1 MTQLYHKGAF
11 TMIIIPARLESTRF
25 PQKVLADIGG
35 LPMVIRTAQRIAHLD
50 RVVVAADDEKIIDV
64 CKEYNIKAM
73 LTSTTHKSGTD
84 RIHECA
90 TILNLADDE
99 LIINVQADEPFIE
112 PDVVQA
118 LMLKL
123 KESQKNKDDFI
134 MGSCYNSINA
144 EAAKDPNLVKV
155 VIDGAGDAIYFSRAK
170 IPHNQNGDAVYFG
183 HIGIYGFSKKS
194 LKEFCNL
201 NDAPIE
207 DIEKLEQL
215 RAIYHQ
221 KKITMVKVASTGF
234 GIDTKEDLK
243 RAIEIFL

>member
-1 MTQLYHKGAF
+1 
-11 TMIIIPARLESTRF
+11 MIIIPARLESTRF

>member
-1 MTQLYHKGAF
+1 
-11 TMIIIPARLESTRF
+11 MIIIPARLASTRF

-35 LPMVIRTAQRIAHLD
+35 LPMVVRTAQRVAHLD
-50 RVVVAADDEKIIDV
+50 KVVVAADDEKIIEV
-64 CKEYNIKAM
+64 CKSYGIEAM

-112 PDVVQA
+112 PDVVES
-118 LMLKL
+118 LIKKL
-123 KESQKNKDDFI
+123 KNLQQLNEPFI
-134 MGSCYNSINA
+134 MGSCYNAINA
-144 EAAKDPNLVKV
+144 EAAEDPNLVKV
-155 VIDGAGDAIYFSRAK
+155 VLDDADNAIYFSRCAIPYNQGGGAK
-170 IPHNQNGDAVYFG
+170 YFG
-183 HIGIYGFSKKS
+183 HIGIYGFAKKS
-194 LKEFCNL
+194 LKEFCTL
-201 NDAPIE
+201 KDAPIE

-221 KKITMVKVASTGF
+221 KKISMVKVSSTGF

-243 RAIEIFL
+243 RAVEIFL

>member
-1 MTQLYHKGAF
+1 
-11 TMIIIPARLESTRF
+11 MIIIPARLASTRF

-35 LPMVIRTAQRIAHLD
+35 LPMVVRTAKRVAHLD
-50 RVVVAADDEKIIDV
+50 RVVVAADDELIIAT
-64 CKEYNIKAM
+64 CKEHGIEAM

-84 RIHECA
+84 RINECA
-90 TILNLADDE
+90 TILNVPDNE

-112 PDVVQA
+112 PEVVESLINRLKA
-118 LMLKL
+118 LQSRD
-123 KESQKNKDDFI
+123 EPFI
-134 MGSCYNSINA
+134 MGSCYNAINA
-144 EAAKDPNLVKV
+144 ESAEDPNLVKV
-155 VIDGAGDAIYFSRAK
+155 VLDDEDNAIYFSRSK
-170 IPHNQNGDAVYFG
+170 IPYNQGGGAKYFG

-201 NDAPIE
+201 KDAPIE

-234 GIDTKEDLK
+234 GIDTKEDLA
-243 RAIEIFL
+243 RAVEIFL

>member
-1 MTQLYHKGAF
+1 
-11 TMIIIPARLESTRF
+11 MIIIPARLASSRF

-35 LPMVIRTAQRIAHLD
+35 LPMVVRTAKRVAHLD
-50 RVVVAADDEKIIDV
+50 DVVVAADDEKIIEV
-64 CKEYNIKAM
+64 CKQYGIKAM

-84 RIHECA
+84 RIYECA
-90 TILNLADDE
+90 TILGLDDNE

-112 PDVVQA
+112 PEVVES
-118 LMLKL
+118 LMQKL
-123 KESQKNKDDFI
+123 QKLQKDGETFI

-144 EAAKDPNLVKV
+144 EAAHDPNLVKV
-155 VIDGAGDAIYFSRAK
+155 VLDAKSNAIYFSRAK
-170 IPHNQNGDAVYFG
+170 IPHNQSGEAVYFG

-194 LKEFCNL
+194 LKEFCSL
-201 NDAPIE
+201 PDAPIE

-221 KKITMVKVASTGF
+221 KKIAMVKVASTGF

-243 RAIEIFL
+243 RAVEIFL

>member
-1 MTQLYHKGAF
+1 
-11 TMIIIPARLESTRF
+11 MIIIPARLASTRF
-25 PQKVLADIGG
+25 PQKVLTDIGG
-35 LPMVIRTAQRIAHLD
+35 LPMVVRTAKRVAHLD
-50 RVVVAADDEKIIDV
+50 RVVVAADDELIIST
-64 CKEYNIKAM
+64 CKEHGIEAM

-84 RIHECA
+84 RINECA
-90 TILNLADDE
+90 TILHVEDDE

-112 PDVVQA
+112 PDVVES
-118 LMLKL
+118 LMKRLKSL
-123 KESQKNKDDFI
+123 QKKDEPFI
-134 MGSCYNSINA
+134 MGSCYNAINA
-144 EAAKDPNLVKV
+144 DSAEDPNLVKV
-155 VIDGAGDAIYFSRAK
+155 VLDDADNAIYFSRSK
-170 IPHNQNGDAVYFG
+170 IPFNQGGGAKYFG

-221 KKITMVKVASTGF
+221 KNISMVKVASTGF
-234 GIDTKEDLK
+234 GIDTVEDLE

>member
-1 MTQLYHKGAF
+1 
-11 TMIIIPARLESTRF
+11 MIIIPARLASTRF

-35 LPMVIRTAQRIAHLD
+35 LPMVVRTAKRVEHLD
-50 RVVVAADDEKIIDV
+50 RVVVAADDELIIET
-64 CKEYNIKAM
+64 CKKHGIEAM

-84 RIHECA
+84 RINECA
-90 TILNLADDE
+90 NLLKVSDNE

-112 PDVVQA
+112 PEVVQS
-118 LMLKL
+118 LIKRLKSL
-123 KESQKNKDDFI
+123 QEKGEGFI
-134 MGSCYNSINA
+134 MGSCYNAINA
-144 EAAKDPNLVKV
+144 ESAEDPNLVKV
-155 VIDGAGDAIYFSRAK
+155 VLDDEDSAIYFSRSRIPYNQGGGAK
-170 IPHNQNGDAVYFG
+170 YFG

-221 KKITMVKVASTGF
+221 KKISMVKVASTGF
-234 GIDTKEDLK
+234 GIDTKEDLQ

>member
-1 MTQLYHKGAF
+1 
-11 TMIIIPARLESTRF
+11 MIIIPARLASTRF

-35 LPMVIRTAQRIAHLD
+35 LPMVVRTAKRVAHLD
-50 RVVVAADDEKIIDV
+50 RVVVAADDELIIST
-64 CKEYNIKAM
+64 CKEYGIEAM

-84 RIHECA
+84 RINECA
-90 TILNLADDE
+90 TILKVDDDE

-112 PDVVQA
+112 PDVVQS
-118 LMLKL
+118 LIKRLKSL
-123 KESQKNKDDFI
+123 QEKNEPFI
-134 MGSCYNSINA
+134 MGSCYNAINA
-144 EAAKDPNLVKV
+144 EVAEDPNLVKV
-155 VIDGAGDAIYFSRAK
+155 VLDDSDNAIYFSRSK
-170 IPHNQNGDAVYFG
+170 IPYNQGGGAKYFG

-201 NDAPIE
+201 KDAPIE

-221 KKITMVKVASTGF
+221 KSISMVKVASTGF
-234 GIDTKEDLK
+234 GIDTVQDLK

>member
-1 MTQLYHKGAF
+1 
-11 TMIIIPARLESTRF
+11 MIIIPARLASTRF

-35 LPMVIRTAQRIAHLD
+35 LPMVVRTARRVAHLD
-50 RVVVAADDEKIIDV
+50 RVVVAADDERIIKT
-64 CKEYNIKAM
+64 CKDYGVEAM

-90 TILNLADDE
+90 TILNLADNE

-112 PDVVQA
+112 PDVVES
-118 LMLKL
+118 LIKKL
-123 KESQKNKDDFI
+123 QTLQDRNESFI
-134 MGSCYNSINA
+134 MGSCYNAINA
-144 EAAKDPNLVKV
+144 DSAKDPNLVKV
-155 VIDGAGDAIYFSRAK
+155 VLDDSDNAIYFSRSAIPYNQGGGAK
-170 IPHNQNGDAVYFG
+170 YFG

-194 LKEFCNL
+194 LKEFCSL
-201 NDAPIE
+201 KDAPIE

-234 GIDTKEDLK
+234 GIDTKEDLA

>member
-1 MTQLYHKGAF
+1 
-11 TMIIIPARLESTRF
+11 MIIIPARLASSRF

-35 LPMVIRTAQRIAHLD
+35 LPMVVRTAQRVAHLD
-50 RVVVAADDEKIIDV
+50 RVVVAADDEKIIEV
-64 CKEYNIKAM
+64 CKAHGVEAM

-90 TILNLADDE
+90 TIFKLKDDE

-112 PDVVQA
+112 PDVVES
-118 LMLKL
+118 LMRKL
-123 KESQKNKDDFI
+123 QSLQKRNEPFI
-134 MGSCYNSINA
+134 MGSCYNAINA
-144 EAAKDPNLVKV
+144 QAAEDPNLVKV
-155 VIDGAGDAIYFSRAK
+155 VLDDADNAIYFSRSAIPYNQGGGAK
-170 IPHNQNGDAVYFG
+170 YFG

-194 LKEFCNL
+194 LQEFCSL
-201 NDAPIE
+201 SDAPIE

-221 KKITMVKVASTGF
+221 KNITMVKVTSTGF
-234 GIDTKEDLK
+234 GIDTKEDLA

>member
-1 MTQLYHKGAF
+1 
-11 TMIIIPARLESTRF
+11 MIIIPARLASSRF

-35 LPMVIRTAQRIAHLD
+35 LPMVVRTAKRVAHLD
-50 RVVVAADDEKIIDV
+50 DVVVAADDEKIIEI
-64 CKEYNIKAM
+64 CKEHGVKAM

-90 TILNLADDE
+90 TILGLDDNE

-112 PDVVQA
+112 PDVVESLMTKLHTLQEQQA
-118 LMLKL
+118 A
-123 KESQKNKDDFI
+123 FI

-144 EAAKDPNLVKV
+144 DAAQDPNLVKV
-155 VIDGAGDAIYFSRAK
+155 VLDAHGNAIYFSRAK
-170 IPHNQNGDAVYFG
+170 IPHNQSGEAVYFG

-194 LKEFCNL
+194 LKEFCAL
-201 NDAPIE
+201 PDAPIE

-221 KKITMVKVASTGF
+221 KKIAMVKVASTGF
-234 GIDTKEDLK
+234 GIDTKEDLT